1 MHGCYAV
8 KHTQSTAVK
17 HAECK
22 GAIVTGYGVILA
34 ALAVTSPVT
43 VQTQRRLM
51 NGLAGLQRYFG
62 RACGDLSTCFAHLAL
77 RAGYNDRNGPGIGY
91 STRSLTIYKLLRI
104 TTNLYYVVDE
114 CFCTAFTMVYVRL

>member
-8 KHTQSTAVK
+8 KHTQCTAVK

-22 GAIVTGYGVILA
+22 GAIVTGYSAILA
-34 ALAVTSPVT
+34 ALAVTSLVT

-51 NGLAGLQRYFG
+51 IGLAGLQRYFG
-62 RACGDLSTCFAHLAL
+62 RGCGDLSTCFAHLAR

-91 STRSLTIYKLLRI
+91 NTRSLIIYKILRT
-104 TTNLYYVVDE
+104 TTNLYHVVDE
-114 CFCTAFTMVYVRL
+114 CFCTEFTMVYVRL